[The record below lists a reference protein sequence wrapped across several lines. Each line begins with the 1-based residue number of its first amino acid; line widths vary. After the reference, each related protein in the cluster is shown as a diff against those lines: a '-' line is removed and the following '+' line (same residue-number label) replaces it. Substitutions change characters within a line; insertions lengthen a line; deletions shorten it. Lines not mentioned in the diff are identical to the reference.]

1 MTYDFSSVQRP
12 GPNGPLKWARE
23 CIEKLVPHSD
33 DPRRAQILMGLN
45 FYGNNYTP
53 EGGGPILGSQ
63 YLKTLES
70 FKGKIQWDDRSREHF
85 FEHK

>member
-12 GPNGPLKWARE
+12 GPNSPLSWSRKCVKA
-23 CIEKLVPHSD
+23 LVPEKN

-53 EGGGPILGSQ
+53 EGGGAILGSQ
-63 YLKTLES
+63 YLELLES
-70 FKGKIQWDDRSREHF
+70 FKGKLKWDDQSKEHF
-85 FEHK
+85 FELK